1 MIKFQKRLIEV
12 HRRDNKCTLSI
23 YKLSVVSNGKTNI
36 ISNKNNTISKLKF
49 VIVKIKKYIYIYIFI
64 ISELHVQ
71 NTEQKFEK
79 PLAEA
84 ISS

>member
-1 MIKFQKRLIEV
+1 MV
-12 HRRDNKCTLSI
+12 
-23 YKLSVVSNGKTNI
+23 KTNI

-49 VIVKIKKYIYIYIFI
+49 VMVKFKKKKKKKKKKNIIFI
-64 ISELHVQ
+64 ISELRVQ

>member
-1 MIKFQKRLIEV
+1 MVK
-12 HRRDNKCTLSI
+12 H
-23 YKLSVVSNGKTNI
+23 I

-49 VIVKIKKYIYIYIFI
+49 VIVKIKKKKNIIFI

>member
-1 MIKFQKRLIEV
+1 M
-12 HRRDNKCTLSI
+12 CTLQI

-49 VIVKIKKYIYIYIFI
+49 VIVKIKKKNIIFI